1 MRLAALDIGSNTVH
15 VLVADVVRGKLEDVA
30 HHVEMPELGPQV
42 ARTGA
47 IGSRGRTALRA
58 VRRVLAVARAHG
70 YDELIAGATQAVRQ
84 ASDGAAFV
92 RQASEV
98 LGVPLRVIPARREA
112 ELSFLGAASRHAI
125 RREWALVDLG
135 GASTEV
141 VIARGEKM
149 LRWSTLPIGS
159 GVLADEYLSDP
170 PRPEQRA
177 RLRKAALRELTRAPD
192 GEIERLVATGGTASN
207 LPAVLA
213 KRNPPQVLT
222 TADILTCEK
231 RLDRGRARRVAQDV
245 GLPANRVKA
254 MRGGVE
260 ELLLLLDWFGLA
272 LLHVSHEGLRHGML
286 LAYLHRGEDWWAAK
300 SADFVGTPHRDG

>member
-47 IGSRGRTALRA
+47 IGSRAKLALRA
-58 VRRVLAVARAHG
+58 VRKVLGVARTHG
-70 YDELIAGATQAVRQ
+70 YDALIVAATQAVRQ
-84 ASDGAAFV
+84 ASDGPAFV
-92 RQASEV
+92 RQAAQV
-98 LGVPLRVIPARREA
+98 IGAPVRVISARREA
-112 ELSFLGAASRHAI
+112 HLSFLGAASRHAI

-141 VIARGEKM
+141 VIARADTM
-149 LRWSTLPIGS
+149 LRWATLPIGS
-159 GVLADEYLSDP
+159 GVLADEFLSDP
-170 PRPEQRA
+170 PRPEERA

-192 GEIERLVATGGTASN
+192 GDVERMVATGGTASN

-213 KRNPPQVLT
+213 RRNPPQVLT
-222 TADILTCEK
+222 TADILACET
-231 RLDRGRARRVAQDV
+231 RLDRGRAKTVAQDV
-245 GLPANRVKA
+245 SLPPSRVKA

-286 LAYLHRGEDWWAAK
+286 LAYLQRGEDWY
-300 SADFVGTPHRDG
+300 RDG

>member
-47 IGSRGRTALRA
+47 IGARAKVALRA
-58 VRRVLAVARAHG
+58 VRKVLGVAKAHG
-70 YDELIAGATQAVRQ
+70 YDTLIAGATQAVRQ
-84 ASDGAAFV
+84 ASDSAAFV

-98 LGVPLRVIPARREA
+98 LGVPVRVISAHREA
-112 ELSFLGAASRHAI
+112 ELSFQGAASRHAI

-141 VIARGEKM
+141 VIARGDSM
-149 LRWSTLPIGS
+149 LRWATLPIGS
-159 GVLADEYLSDP
+159 GVLSDQHLSDP
-170 PRPEQRA
+170 PRPEERA

-192 GEIERLVATGGTASN
+192 GDIERLVATGGTASN
-207 LPAVLA
+207 LPGVLSR
-213 KRNPPQVLT
+213 RNPPQVLT
-222 TADILTCEK
+222 TADILTCEA
-231 RLDRGRARRVAQDV
+231 RLDRGRARTVAQDV
-245 GLPANRVKA
+245 NLPLNRVRA

-286 LAYLHRGEDWWAAK
+286 LAYLQRGENWW
-300 SADFVGTPHRDG
+300 RDG